1 MLHARAFS
9 LGFGVVLAAGPALGQ
24 DSFNDFFWSPRVST
38 GFDYSAG
45 KFGEAQTTEIAFVPL
60 SIQTARGPFT
70 FKLAGGWLSV
80 AGPALILDG
89 AGVSAAKPGVS
100 RHASGVSDT
109 TLSAMYSIESLYDRG
124 VYIDF
129 STRVKLPSASFK
141 KGLGTGKLDGAVQLD
156 AAAALGDVMPFLTL
170 GYKVNG
176 ARETLKTRNVAY
188 GTLGVQYAWDERVAT
203 GLTYDY
209 RQSSLRT
216 SADPEEASLYLSY
229 RVSDAWSFNAYGVV
243 GLSRNSPDAGAG
255 VTFTYRF
262 APSETFLPFTR

>member
-1 MLHARAFS
+1 MIPARAIS
-9 LGFGVVLAAGPALGQ
+9 LGFCGVFAAGCASAQ
-24 DSFNDFFWSPRVST
+24 DSFNDFFWSPRIST

-45 KFGEAQTTEIAFVPL
+45 KFGEAQTTEIAFVPF
-60 SIQTARGPFT
+60 SAQTARGPFT

-89 AGVSAAKPGVS
+89 AGVAAAQPGVS

-109 TLSAMYSIESLYDRG
+109 TLSAMYSFESLYDHG
-124 VYIDF
+124 VYLDL
-129 STRVKLPSASFK
+129 SARLKLPTASFS
-141 KGLGTGKLDGAVQLD
+141 KGLGTGKLDGAAQFD
-156 AAAALGDVMPFLTL
+156 AAVALGEFMPFLTV

-176 ARETLKTRNVAY
+176 VRPTLKTRNVAY
-188 GTLGVQYAWDERVAT
+188 GTLGLQYTWDARVAT

-229 RVSDAWSFNAYGVV
+229 RVTDAWSFNAYGVV

-262 APSETFLPFTR
+262 APSESPFPTFK